1 MSTDTIMPIVI
12 DPATGIREI
21 TTRPGGMTSGVR
33 VFTNGRNARGRFA
46 DWDAVRV
53 TVTAKGHWYRSGD
66 VNDGLHNDTI
76 CRGCGHHGHFDYI
89 LDYQPCTR
97 PATAEDVQAALS
109 GPARKVQPGDR
120 VWTMLDGIRVYGVV
134 RSIYRDE
141 TGTDV
146 ADLDL
151 DGGNAFL
158 TDLKSVAAA

>member
-120 VWTMLDGIRVYGVV
+120 VWTMLEGIAKPLTAVETKVRGAADRVG
-134 RSIYRDE
+134 
-141 TGTDV
+141 
-146 ADLDL
+146 
-151 DGGNAFL
+151 
-158 TDLKSVAAA
+158 AAASHRRRGPQPA